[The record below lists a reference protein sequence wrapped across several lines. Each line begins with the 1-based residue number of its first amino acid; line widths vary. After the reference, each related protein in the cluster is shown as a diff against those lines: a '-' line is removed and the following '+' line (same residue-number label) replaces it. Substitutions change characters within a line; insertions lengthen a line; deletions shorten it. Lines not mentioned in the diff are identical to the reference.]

1 MTEAVS
7 NIHLAALHFPVYNKV
22 GEIVVSSITTLDVHD
37 ISRIC
42 RTYGLGSL
50 YFVTPLKSQHK
61 LVEDIMRHW
70 RDGRGAQYNP
80 TRKEALKHTCVKNL
94 LPEVI
99 QDIETRFGEAPK
111 CVVTDAKKFDQ
122 GVGYGEMRQIMKS
135 GGQYLLLF
143 GTGWGLEKSIVET
156 ADYIL
161 DPIEGADGF
170 NHLPVRGA
178 VAIILDRLLGNF
190 SG

>member
-1 MTEAVS
+1 MTP
-7 NIHLAALHFPVYNKV
+7 NIHLAALHFPVYNKS

-70 RDGRGAQYNP
+70 RDGRGAVYNP

-99 QDIETRFGEAPK
+99 QDIETRFGSVPK
-111 CVVTDAKKFDQ
+111 CVVTDAKKFDR
-122 GVGYGEMRQIMKS
+122 GVGYGEMRQIMES
-135 GGQYLLLF
+135 GGQYLLIF
-143 GTGWGLEKSIVET
+143 GTGWGLEKSIVES

-170 NHLPVRGA
+170 NHLPVRAA
-178 VAIILDRLLGNF
+178 VAVILDRLLGNF
-190 SG
+190 AG